1 MTQSDPTDYAN
12 TKEAKLPRQDWIL
25 LPLLSLLT
33 ICLVTISTELI
44 ARRVFP
50 HSKKSVYSCMVN
62 PDDPS
67 SGIRAIPNSVCWEQ
81 TPESQMTEYSFNG
94 CGHRAGMECGPKP
107 PGTYRIVMVGQS
119 VAMGTRVQRE
129 KTFAALLPAELSQ
142 RTGRK
147 IDLYN
152 ESLLSETPH
161 VVDLRFNEILAAKPD
176 LILWVL
182 GNFDVETETS
192 DFLWRNPAGKG
203 GTLLAKAWFRV
214 KFALTGRSYRN
225 AARYVSQ
232 RALSALN
239 YFTTLT
245 LIRHF
250 LVESDSLYLKS
261 FLRGGDRS
269 GYLLV
274 QPGVAWQNRLRRF
287 DSDAADIESQARTA
301 GVPLVVVLLPSRQQ
315 VTLISMNDWPAG
327 YDPYK
332 LDDELRAIITSHG
345 ETYIDIMHGF
355 RDIPHAE
362 QYYLPVD
369 GHPDARGHAIIS
381 ELLVKEL
388 TDGSVPPLRVPAP
401 QQAALEQSK

>member
-1 MTQSDPTDYAN
+1 MTQSDATDHRN
-12 TKEAKLPRQDWIL
+12 MKEAKLPRRDWIL
-25 LPLLSLLT
+25 LPLISLLT
-33 ICLVTISTELI
+33 ICFIAVSTELI

-50 HSKKSVYSCMVN
+50 RSKKSIYKCMTN

-67 SGIRAIPNSVCWEQ
+67 LGLRAIPNSVCWEQ
-81 TPESQMTEYSFNG
+81 TPESQLTEYRFNS
-94 CGHRAGMECGPKP
+94 CGHRAGMECGPKH

-129 KTFAALLPAELSQ
+129 QTFAALLPTQLSQ

-147 IDLYN
+147 IELYN
-152 ESLLSETPH
+152 EALLSETPH
-161 VVDLRFNEILAAKPD
+161 VVDLRFNEVLAAKPD

-182 GNFDVETETS
+182 GNFDVETETTE
-192 DFLWRNPAGKG
+192 FLWRNPAGKG

-225 AARYVSQ
+225 AVRYISQ

-245 LIRHF
+245 LIQHF
-250 LVESDSLYLKS
+250 LIESQSLYLKS

-269 GYLLV
+269 GYLLAE
-274 QPGVAWQNRLRRF
+274 PGAAWQSRLRRF
-287 DSDAADIESQARTA
+287 DSDAADIESKAQIA
-301 GVPLVVVLLPSRQQ
+301 GVPLVAVLLPSRQQ
-315 VTLISMNDWPAG
+315 VTLISMNNWPAG

-332 LDDELRAIITSHG
+332 LDDELRTIITSHG

-355 RDIPHAE
+355 RNIPNAE
-362 QYYLPVD
+362 QHYLPVD

-381 ELLVKEL
+381 ELLAREL
-388 TDGSVPPLRVPAP
+388 TDGSVPALKVPAS
-401 QQAALEQSK
+401 QQAALEQGK